1 MNQEKIKLGSDLRK
15 DQLDALKSVSPTGN
29 DILEHLEDFNEEI
42 QESTKRLPE
51 SKPMKKN
58 TQTTATP
65 GSSKMVRTNPKQRK
79 TKTIQREEIM
89 EPQDLNDELEALERQ
104 LAAKKAEQAAQV
116 EVEEPATPEDGMKN
130 QILDALGKLKNAPS
144 DAQINAWK
152 QQRGRNSVYVM
163 AFSESDVYIYSFLTR
178 GQHQKIQEI
187 VRKAQET
194 GDINIENMLKEK
206 VVQNCVLWPKPLPVE
221 FFYNSRAGIVDGLY
235 EAIMIQSGFLSPQ
248 QLMLLTT
255 QL

>member
-29 DILEHLEDFNEEI
+29 EILEHLEDFNEEI
-42 QESTKRLPE
+42 EESTKRLPE
-51 SKPMKKN
+51 SVSMKSN
-58 TQTTATP
+58 TNPTISQ
-65 GSSKMVRTNPKQRK
+65 GSSKMVRSNPKQQKQR
-79 TKTIQREEIM
+79 IIEREEIM
-89 EPQDLNDELEALERQ
+89 EPEDLNDELEALERQ
-104 LAAKKAEQAAQV
+104 LAAKKAEQAARI
-116 EVEEPATPEDGMKN
+116 EMEEPVTPETGMKN
-130 QILDALGKLKNAPS
+130 QILDALSKLKNAPNE
-144 DAQINAWK
+144 AQINAWK
-152 QQRGRNSVYVM
+152 QQRGKNSVYVM

>member
-1 MNQEKIKLGSDLRK
+1 MNQEKIKLGADLNRE
-15 DQLDALKSVSPTGN
+15 QIDALKSVSPTGN
-29 DILEHLEDFNEEI
+29 EILEHLEDFNEEI
-42 QESTKRLPE
+42 KESTRRLP
-51 SKPMKKN
+51 KDDGMKSN
-58 TQTTATP
+58 TSP
-65 GSSKMVRTNPKQRK
+65 RKIVKRNPKQKQRK
-79 TKTIQREEIM
+79 VIRREEMM
-89 EPQDLNDELEALERQ
+89 ESESLDNELEQLEKQ
-104 LAAKKAEQAAQV
+104 LAEKKAAAAAKSSEKEAV
-116 EVEEPATPEDGMKN
+116 PESNEDAMKN
-130 QILDALGKLKNAPS
+130 QILDALGKLKNAPNE
-144 DAQINAWK
+144 AQINLWK

-163 AFSESDVYIYSFLTR
+163 AFSESDVYVYSFLTR

-194 GDINIENMLKEK
+194 GNINIENMLKEK

>member
-1 MNQEKIKLGSDLRK
+1 MNQEKIKLGADLNK
-15 DQLDALKSVSPTGN
+15 KQMEALKSVSPTGN
-29 DILEHLEDFNEEI
+29 EILEHLEDFNEEI
-42 QESTKRLPE
+42 KESTRNLPKE
-51 SKPMKKN
+51 KAMKSN
-58 TQTTATP
+58 
-65 GSSKMVRTNPKQRK
+65 SRVRKIVKKNPKQV
-79 TKTIQREEIM
+79 IQREEMM
-89 EPQDLNDELEALERQ
+89 ESQSLDSELEQLEKE
-104 LAAKKAEQAAQV
+104 LAQKKAANTKV
-116 EVEEPATPEDGMKN
+116 KEEERVPETNEEAMKN
-130 QILDALGKLKNAPS
+130 QILEALGKLKNAPNE
-144 DAQINAWK
+144 AQINLWK

>member
-1 MNQEKIKLGSDLRK
+1 MNQEKIKLGADLNAEQMK
-15 DQLDALKSVSPTGN
+15 ALKSVSPTGN
-29 DILEHLEDFNEEI
+29 EILEHLEDFNEEI
-42 QESTKRLPE
+42 QESTKELPKQKNMK
-51 SKPMKKN
+51 SNSSPRKIVKKN
-58 TQTTATP
+58 KIIKNNKSTVIP
-65 GSSKMVRTNPKQRK
+65 
-79 TKTIQREEIM
+79 REEMM
-89 EPQDLNDELEALERQ
+89 ESESLDSELEQLEKQ
-104 LAAKKAEQAAQV
+104 LTKKKEATAQAETSAPQSG
-116 EVEEPATPEDGMKN
+116 EEAMKN
-130 QILDALGKLKNAPS
+130 QILEALGKFKNAPS
-144 DAQINAWK
+144 EAQINLWK
-152 QQRGRNSVYVM
+152 QQRGRNSIYVM

>member
-1 MNQEKIKLGSDLRK
+1 MNQEKIKLGADLNQK
-15 DQLDALKSVSPTGN
+15 QMNALKSVSPTG
-29 DILEHLEDFNEEI
+29 DEILEHLEDFNEEI
-42 QESTKRLPE
+42 NESNKKLPSE
-51 SKPMKKN
+51 KKMKSDTGARKIVRKNSKQKK
-58 TQTTATP
+58 
-65 GSSKMVRTNPKQRK
+65 V
-79 TKTIQREEIM
+79 IQREEMM
-89 EPQDLNDELEALERQ
+89 ESQSLENELEELERK
-104 LAAKKAEQAAQV
+104 LAEKKAAVNSAT
-116 EVEEPATPEDGMKN
+116 EEATAPESNEDAMKN
-130 QILDALGKLKNAPS
+130 QILGALGKLKNAPNE
-144 DAQINAWK
+144 AQINLWK

-221 FFYNSRAGIVDGLY
+221 FFYNSRAGVVDGLY